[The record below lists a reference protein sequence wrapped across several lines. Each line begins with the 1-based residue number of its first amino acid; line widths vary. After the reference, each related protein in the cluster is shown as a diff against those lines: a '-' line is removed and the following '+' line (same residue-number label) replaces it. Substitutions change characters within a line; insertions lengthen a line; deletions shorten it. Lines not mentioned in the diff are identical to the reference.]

1 MGEAATL
8 LVVEDNAHDVF
19 LLKRAFIKA
28 GINVPMHIVNDGQEA
43 VDYLIGQEP
52 YANRK
57 EYPLPT
63 LLLLDLKMP
72 RLSGFDVIR
81 WVREHKGLRRL
92 PILVLSSSGLGK
104 DVNRAYDLG
113 ANSYLLKPSRFEDL
127 EVLAEDVER
136 YWCQRNRGPESLD
149 AD

>member
-43 VDYLIGQEP
+43 VDYLTGQEP

>member
-43 VDYLIGQEP
+43 VDYLTGQEP

-92 PILVLSSSGLGK
+92 PILVLSSYGLGK
-104 DVNRAYDLG
+104 DVNPAYDSG
-113 ANSYLLKPSRFEDL
+113 AYSYLLKPSR
-127 EVLAEDVER
+127 LASSAS
-136 YWCQRNRGPESLD
+136 CAAASPGFS
-149 AD
+149 AG

>member
-43 VDYLIGQEP
+43 VDYLTGQEP

-92 PILVLSSSGLGK
+92 PILVLSSSGLGWAETSPSTPPAR
-104 DVNRAYDLG
+104 RAPTRRTP
-113 ANSYLLKPSRFEDL
+113 PSAGGRLRFML
-127 EVLAEDVER
+127 S
-136 YWCQRNRGPESLD
+136 SLFH
-149 AD
+149 

>member
-1 MGEAATL
+1 MREKARL
-8 LVVEDNAHDVF
+8 LVAEDNAHDVF

-104 DVNRAYDLG
+104 DINRAYDLG
-113 ANSYLLKPSRFEDL
+113 ANSYLLKPSRFDDL
-127 EVLAEDVER
+127 EILADDVER
-136 YWCQRNRGPESLD
+136 Y
-149 AD
+149 

>member
-1 MGEAATL
+1 MREKARL
-8 LVVEDNAHDVF
+8 LVAEDNAHDIF

-28 GINVPMHIVNDGQEA
+28 GIDVPMHIVNDGQEA
-43 VDYLIGQEP
+43 VDYLLGEGRF
-52 YANRK
+52 ADRK

-63 LLLLDLKMP
+63 LLVIDLKMP

-81 WVREHKGLRRL
+81 WVREHDGLRRL

-127 EVLAEDVER
+127 ELLAEDVER
-136 YWCQRNRGPESLD
+136 YWCQRNHGPDSLD
-149 AD
+149 GN